1 MSLVGTRVPGD
12 IFNLAPDSSMFN
24 VGEWINHRTAS
35 SAGLTLELDIS
46 VAGGTGSQSILD
58 TTAPTRRL
66 VDEVT
71 LEESAKSVF

>member
-1 MSLVGTRVPGD
+1 MVP
-12 IFNLAPDSSMFN
+12 NSSILII
-24 VGEWINHRTAS
+24 GEWINHRTAS
-35 SAGLTLELDIS
+35 SAGLTLELELELDIS

-58 TTAPTRRL
+58 TTAPARRL